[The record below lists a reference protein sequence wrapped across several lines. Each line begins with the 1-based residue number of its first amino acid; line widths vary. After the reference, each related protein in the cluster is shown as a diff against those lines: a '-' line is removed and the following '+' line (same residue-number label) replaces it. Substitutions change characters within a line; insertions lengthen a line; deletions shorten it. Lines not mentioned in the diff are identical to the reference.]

1 MSSLAGKVALVTGAS
16 QGIGR
21 ACAMALAEAG
31 ATVALAARNEAKLAE
46 VAAEINGAAARAAEA
61 AGEIDDAAA
70 ICGGAASAGVT
81 ELFTGYAQAFAL
93 DLACEES
100 IHSCAKAVIAQLGK
114 VDILVNNAGITRD
127 TLTLRMKRKDW
138 DDVLTTNLTGAFL
151 LTQAVMGSMLK
162 ARWGRVIN
170 ITSVVGETGQAGQA
184 NYAASK
190 AGLIGLT
197 KSLARE
203 LASRGI
209 TVNAVAPGY
218 IETAMTAVLTE
229 SQRMAMTLQIPLA
242 RAGTDHDIAAAV
254 AFLASEEAGYI
265 TGHTLDV
272 NGGMYM
278 G

>member
-1 MSSLAGKVALVTGAS
+1 MSTLAGRVALVTGAS

-21 ACAMALAEAG
+21 AAALALAEAG
-31 ATVALAARNEAKLAE
+31 ATVALCARNEAKLAE
-46 VAAEINGAAARAAEA
+46 VAAEINGAAGRAAEA
-61 AGEIDDAAA
+61 AGEMDDAAA
-70 ICGGAASAGVT
+70 LCGGAASAGVT
-81 ELFTGYAQAFAL
+81 EPVAGSAYVFAL
-93 DLACEES
+93 DLSNEES
-100 IHSCAKAVIAQLGK
+100 IQVCAKAVIAQLGK

-138 DDVLTTNLTGAFL
+138 DDVLATNLTGAFL
-151 LTQAVMGSMLK
+151 MTQAVMGSMLK
-162 ARWGRVIN
+162 ARWGRIIN

-197 KSLARE
+197 RSLARE
-203 LASRGI
+203 LASRTI
-209 TVNAVAPGY
+209 TVNAIAPGY
-218 IETAMTAVLTE
+218 IETAMTAVLTDE
-229 SQRMAMTLQIPLA
+229 QRTAMTSQIPLG
-242 RAGTDHDIAAAV
+242 RAGTDRDIAAAV
-254 AFLASEEAGYI
+254 AFLASEEASYI